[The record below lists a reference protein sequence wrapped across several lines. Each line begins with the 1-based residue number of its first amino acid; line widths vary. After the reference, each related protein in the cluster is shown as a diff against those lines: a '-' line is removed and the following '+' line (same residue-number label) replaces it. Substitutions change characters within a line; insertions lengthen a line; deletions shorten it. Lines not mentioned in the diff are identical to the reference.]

1 MRTYTLENM
10 SQFSELVYDLINEK
24 GHSYDEEIYSDESGK
39 LFQITGNCAGYMGP
53 FDFPEPVA
61 EVWVPGEGVGV
72 IEVAFAEPVEFCV
85 LNWNAELFKYPKRE
99 AI

>member
-1 MRTYTLENM
+1 MRTYTLETM
-10 SQFSELVYDLINEK
+10 EQFSDLVFELINQK

-61 EVWVPGEGVGV
+61 EVYSAGEGVGF
-72 IEVAFAEPVEFCV
+72 IEVAFAEPAAFCV
-85 LNWNAELFKYPKRE
+85 LNWNAELFKYPVRE